1 MMIRTILLGFV
12 GFCLFYS
19 CQPDKKNE
27 SQEVEEVVLFDMQ
40 TKNFGVTPNGD
51 SVTQFIF
58 SNKYGLEVRIINY
71 GGIVTNIM
79 VPDKNGNVEDVVLGY
94 DNLDDY
100 IKATPYFGAI
110 VGRYGNRIANGK
122 FSLNGETYNL
132 AINNG
137 KNHLHG
143 GLKGFDKVIWDAQPF
158 LEGNAAGLKLHY
170 LSADMEEGYPG
181 NLDVQVVYTI
191 HEDNSIEINYTA
203 TTDKPTVVNLTQH
216 SYFNLTGNAKRDILG
231 HEVMIKSNEI
241 VPVDAGLIPTGA
253 FLSVSGTSFDF
264 NQSTAVGDRINDSDE
279 QLKLGGGYDHCW
291 VLNKSAENAL
301 EWVVKAVDPTSGRI
315 FELATTEP
323 AVQFYTGNFL
333 DGTLTGKNGV
343 VYKQRYGLCFEPEHY
358 PDSPN
363 HPDFPSVELN
373 PEEEYN
379 TTTVWKFSTVE

>member
-1 MMIRTILLGFV
+1 
-12 GFCLFYS
+12 
-19 CQPDKKNE
+19 
-27 SQEVEEVVLFDMQ
+27 MQ
-40 TKNFGVTPNGD
+40 TKNFGVTPDGD
-51 SVTQFIF
+51 SVTQYIF
-58 SNKYGLEVRIINY
+58 SNKHGLEVRIINY

-110 VGRYGNRIANGK
+110 VGRYGNRIANGN
-122 FSLNGETYNL
+122 FSLNGEEYNL

-158 LEGNAAGLKLHY
+158 LEDNTAGLKLHY

-181 NLDVQVVYTI
+181 NLDVNVVYTI

-253 FLSVSGTSFDF
+253 FLSVSRTPFDF
-264 NQSTAVGDRINDSDE
+264 NQSTAVGDRINESDE

-301 EWVVKAVDPTSGRI
+301 EWVVKAVDPISGRI